1 MELQQMTDK
10 SVHVFLS
17 GRVQGVWFRGWMAQE
32 AASRGLKGWV
42 RNLNDGR
49 VEAVLAGPEEQ
60 VDDMLGACRE
70 GPPAARVDDVE
81 VAASDPPAIERFEQR
96 PNG

>member
-1 MELQQMTDK
+1 MEFLQMSEK

-17 GRVQGVWFRGWMAQE
+17 GRVQGVWFRGWMGQQAE
-32 AASRGLKGWV
+32 ARGLKGWV

-70 GPPAARVDDVE
+70 GPPAARVEDVE
-81 VAASDPPAIERFEQR
+81 VGPSEPPAIDRFEQR